1 MPICIIAVETY
12 TENEKGEYK
21 MQICTLENTFTEYP
35 EIVCPETAAKMLGI
49 WMNSIYNMLKTGELK
64 SIRIG
69 RLHKIP
75 KLYLINYIN
84 KTK

>member
-1 MPICIIAVETY
+1 
-12 TENEKGEYK
+12 

-35 EIVCPETAAKMLGI
+35 EIVCPRTAAKMLGI
-49 WMNSIYNMLKTGELK
+49 GMNSIYNVLKTGELK

-75 KLYLINYIN
+75 KLYIINYIN
-84 KTK
+84 NIK

>member
-49 WMNSIYNMLKTGELK
+49 GMNSIYNMLKTGELK
-64 SIRIG
+64 SI
-69 RLHKIP
+69 
-75 KLYLINYIN
+75 
-84 KTK
+84 

>member
-49 WMNSIYNMLKTGELK
+49 GMNSIYNMLKTGELK

-75 KLYLINYIN
+75 KLYLINYIS